1 MLKVKFL
8 SENSVSLEITGENLR
23 DILIL
28 QRHEKFKSFVPLAF
42 RTQSGALF
50 CYDENII
57 SYYVSSE
64 EMSLSELVENS
75 GCTALFRNT
84 KELVTDDGFTVDPG
98 YLWKQIQNHL
108 ILVNEDEY
116 IEAEMNSG
124 IFVKIL

>member
-42 RTQSGALF
+42 RTQSGAF
-50 CYDENII
+50 FHYYDSTIRAFIE
-57 SYYVSSE
+57 SE
-64 EMSLSELVENS
+64 QMSLPELVENS

-98 YLWKQIQNHL
+98 YLWKQIKNHL
-108 ILVNEDEY
+108 ILVNDEEFV
-116 IEAEMNSG
+116 EAEMDNSV
-124 IFVKIL
+124 FVKIL